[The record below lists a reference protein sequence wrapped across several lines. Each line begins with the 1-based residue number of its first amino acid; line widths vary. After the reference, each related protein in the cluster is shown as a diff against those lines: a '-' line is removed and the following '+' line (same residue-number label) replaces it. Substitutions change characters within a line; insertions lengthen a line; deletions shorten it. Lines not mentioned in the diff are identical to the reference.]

1 MGLSFPSFFLT
12 KKKFAAYGLQD
23 SRMVP
28 LFRCSWTKLWTS
40 WISFWLR
47 GRSRPGIVDGAPGS
61 SSMAWSQIV
70 YFRSRWDCSSLNTLL
85 CWAYSGGIF
94 VLSDSCVVPIVAL
107 HSKILSAWMVRGLLM
122 VRGRNRA
129 FAVSEVLNTI
139 GRCVWSIHPLLQS
152 ILGFT
157 ATNHGYP
164 KIALCSPS
172 CVRKN
177 LMFVVVKP
185 VRMARSV

>member
-1 MGLSFPSFFLT
+1 M

-23 SRMVP
+23 SRIVP

-47 GRSRPGIVDGAPGS
+47 GRRCPGIVDGAPGS
-61 SSMAWSQIV
+61 SSMAWSQMV
-70 YFRSRWDCSSLNTLL
+70 CFGSRWDCSSLKTLL
-85 CWAYSGGIF
+85 CLAYSGGIF
-94 VLSDSCVVPIVAL
+94 ASSIPWAVPIVAL
-107 HSKILSAWMVRGLLM
+107 QSNMRLIGMGLGLFIVRG
-122 VRGRNRA
+122 VNRA
-129 FAVSEVLNTI
+129 LAASAVLNTM
-139 GRCVWSIHPLLQS
+139 GNCVWSIQPLLQS
-152 ILGFT
+152 ILGCT
-157 ATNHGYP
+157 ATNQGYP

-177 LMFVVVKP
+177 LMLVLVDP